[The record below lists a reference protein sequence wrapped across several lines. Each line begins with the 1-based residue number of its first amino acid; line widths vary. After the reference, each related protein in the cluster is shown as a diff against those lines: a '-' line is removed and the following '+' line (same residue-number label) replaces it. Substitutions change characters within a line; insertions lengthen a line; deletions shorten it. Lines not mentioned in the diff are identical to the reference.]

1 MAIISFEDYGIDK
14 AVFITNKLFEGADQ
28 EGRLH
33 TNVSFSGEI
42 GIDYESEKA
51 YVLIKNQI
59 GDLEPR
65 NDSEKKA
72 HIPFQME
79 VEIRGIFSLSLGE
92 FSDVE
97 ELKNI
102 LSSNAIAILY
112 PYLRSTVS
120 TLTSLMNNFPT
131 YTLPVINFAETLKEN
146 DLVSYIGFENIP
158 NDLFSK

>member
-1 MAIISFEDYGIDK
+1 
-14 AVFITNKLFEGADQ
+14 
-28 EGRLH
+28 
-33 TNVSFSGEI
+33 
-42 GIDYESEKA
+42 
-51 YVLIKNQI
+51 
-59 GDLEPR
+59 
-65 NDSEKKA
+65 
-72 HIPFQME
+72 ME

-131 YTLPVINFAETLKEN
+131 YTLPVINFSETLKEN

>member
-59 GDLEPR
+59 GDLDLEMIQ
-65 NDSEKKA
+65 KKQ
-72 HIPFQME
+72 HIYHFKWK
-79 VEIRGIFSLSLGE
+79 
-92 FSDVE
+92 
-97 ELKNI
+97 LK
-102 LSSNAIAILY
+102 LEGFFH
-112 PYLRSTVS
+112 YL
-120 TLTSLMNNFPT
+120 
-131 YTLPVINFAETLKEN
+131 
-146 DLVSYIGFENIP
+146 
-158 NDLFSK
+158 